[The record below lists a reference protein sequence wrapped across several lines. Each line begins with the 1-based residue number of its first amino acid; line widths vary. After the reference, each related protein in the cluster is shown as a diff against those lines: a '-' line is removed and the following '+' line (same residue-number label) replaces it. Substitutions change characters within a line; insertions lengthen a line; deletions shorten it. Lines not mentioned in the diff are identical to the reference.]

1 MAKNTLENLFKKS
14 DQNLKKEL
22 LKQRN
27 KEKRPRKKQTKKERE
42 IMWLEIV
49 AKKNQKQ
56 NDRMPFINLNVF
68 NTNHKNSK
76 LIL

>member
-27 KEKRPRKKQTKKERE
+27 KEKRPRKKQTKKERD

>member
-42 IMWLEIV
+42 TMWLEIV
-49 AKKNQKQ
+49 ATKNQKQ